1 MKKDKFNDPLDIDL
15 DLLKKNQYTQL
26 EKELSARHQNIKR
39 IKLNGSDQIYYVKSL
54 DVPQAIVSSASS
66 KLYSTIG
73 INTPHVQTFKS
84 STNSKYELST
94 IQPDATQNKD
104 IELVLA
110 RDDTEYQK
118 IFRDFSTR
126 DKWQIIY
133 DANLQDKFL
142 KHMTPQCLEALINI
156 YLIDELRSDKDR
168 HLANYF
174 LYKTPNSKLYEGVVV
189 IDLDQMN
196 IFKYAPTRQDFSTF
210 LTTNYTS
217 YTPTQ
222 REDMANYINRIHAL
236 RELIDEGMLSS
247 YNIETMVKALK
258 HDFPQDVKQL
268 CKKEKLSRK
277 LINQTY
283 SPIARLWEYNQKELG
298 KDLGI

>member
-1 MKKDKFNDPLDIDL
+1 MKKDKFNDPLDVDL
-15 DLLKKNQYTQL
+15 NLLKNNQYTQL
-26 EKELSARHQNIKR
+26 EKELSTHHPNIKR
-39 IKLNGSDQIYYVKSL
+39 VKFEGNDQIFYVKSL
-54 DVPQAIVSSASS
+54 DATRAISSSASS

-73 INTPHVQTFKS
+73 INTPHIQTFKS
-84 STNSKYELST
+84 STDDKGERST
-94 IQPDATQNKD
+94 IQPDATHNNNVEV
-104 IELVLA
+104 ILA
-110 RDDTEYQK
+110 KNDTEYKK
-118 IFRDFSTR
+118 IFLNFSTR
-126 DKWQIIY
+126 YKWQILY
-133 DANLQDKFL
+133 DAQLQEKFL
-142 KHMTPQCLEALINI
+142 NHMTPQCLESLINI
-156 YLIDELRSDKDR
+156 YLIDELRSDRDR
-168 HLANYF
+168 NLANYF
-174 LYKTPNSKLYEGVVV
+174 LYKSPNSKLYEGVIV
-189 IDLDQMN
+189 IDLDKMN
-196 IFKYAPTRQDFSTF
+196 VFNYAPTKQEFSMF
-210 LTTNYTS
+210 LTNNYVS

-222 REDMANYINRIHAL
+222 RDDSETYINRIHML